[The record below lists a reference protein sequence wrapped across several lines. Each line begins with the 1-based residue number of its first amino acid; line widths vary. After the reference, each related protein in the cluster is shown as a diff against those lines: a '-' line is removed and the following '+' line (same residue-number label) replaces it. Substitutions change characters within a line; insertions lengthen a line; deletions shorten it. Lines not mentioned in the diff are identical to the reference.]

1 MKRDNFLLI
10 KNEHG
15 KTALNRLGAL
25 ITMIILSIAFI
36 KEAWGRS
43 LGSWDY
49 IGYAVGMAVS
59 YAPIAAKDLIASLRG
74 NGAGPSETVNK
85 GASA

>member
-1 MKRDNFLLI
+1 
-10 KNEHG
+10 
-15 KTALNRLGAL
+15 
-25 ITMIILSIAFI
+25 
-36 KEAWGRS
+36 
-43 LGSWDY
+43 
-49 IGYAVGMAVS
+49 MAVS